1 MEQRETIISYIY
13 CLQRANFEILMNLM
27 NNIWTKSAIQGEPL
41 NESNVL
47 ELVKRIKKN
56 GLEMLKCSQKV
67 ENFVEWTAVKSK
79 KRKQNEDA
87 LFPKKIKRDDEQ
99 F

>member
-1 MEQRETIISYIY
+1 MEKTETIISYIY

-41 NESNVL
+41 DENHVL

-56 GLEMLKCSQKV
+56 GLE
-67 ENFVEWTAVKSK
+67 
-79 KRKQNEDA
+79 
-87 LFPKKIKRDDEQ
+87 I
-99 F
+99 